1 MPTYLTKPFCP
12 YADKTSAE
20 AWIQGFNRLPLTTPT
35 REPGK
40 YSDDVRMAYSEGAA
54 CRTIAIAQA
63 AQKYATAPDL
73 DTSLAIY
80 AQGVELYGQNELDKA
95 IWACPVGLVHV
106 PSDPPGPANVGM
118 GAFPK
123 AAPWQQVWTAEQ
135 FAAAK
140 ATARQAAMQYGAPY
154 TYTPKNEREAATWEP
169 HGWVLKAM
177 QSAWLGGLEAGKPKE
192 PVKPHPWRDALSAWI
207 DNVDLKLWAWHQR
220 QQMGELKEFD
230 WHQVDPRVIS
240 SVYAKMAYP
249 ACASRAKPTH
259 VPDRSWSIKD
269 DTSDSLPPAP
279 AQTPFDVDDSDDAPA
294 PVITLKIGHV
304 SAAAHKSTHTLD
316 RTIAAALREAKQ
328 ADMPQGLIVAML
340 QAHLQRETQTMLDS

>member
-95 IWACPVGLVHV
+95 IRDCPVGLAE
-106 PSDPPGPANVGM
+106 PPAADRDDPLGL
-118 GAFPK
+118 FPRV
-123 AAPWQQVWTAEQ
+123 APWQQVWTDDQ
-135 FAAAK
+135 FSTAKRTAQWAALNYGTPHAYAPKTGAAA
-140 ATARQAAMQYGAPY
+140 ATF
-154 TYTPKNEREAATWEP
+154 EP
-169 HGWVLKAM
+169 HVWVLKAM
-177 QSAWLGGLEAGKPKE
+177 QSAWLGGLEAGKPKQ
-192 PVKPHPWRDALSAWI
+192 PVKPHTWRDALSAWI
-207 DNVDLKLWAWHQR
+207 DNTDLKLWAWHQR

-230 WHQVDPRVIS
+230 WHPVDPRVIS

-249 ACASRAKPTH
+249 ACASRTKPTH
-259 VPDRSWSIKD
+259 VPDRPWSIKD

-279 AQTPFDVDDSDDAPA
+279 AQTPFDVDDIDDTPA
-294 PVITLKIGHV
+294 PVVTLKIGHV